1 MIVLQIM
8 GNLGADPETRFT
20 PSGQKVTSLR
30 VACNSKKAG
39 KEETIWWRVSVW
51 GDRFDKMMT
60 YLKKGSLVIAVGS
73 MSKPEIYTKDGNPQ
87 VSLNMTAE
95 MLMFPP
101 LPKQAAGGNQDQEEP
116 AAYPAAAAMAMKGP
130 SKQYDFDEEQND
142 NLPF

>member
-1 MIVLQIM
+1 M

-60 YLKKGSLVIAVGS
+60 YLKKGSSVIAVGS
-73 MSKPEIYTKDGNPQ
+73 MSKPEIYTKDGVPQ
-87 VSLNMTAE
+87 VSLNMTAD

-101 LPKQAAGGNQDQEEP
+101 LPRQNSEKQTDEEP
-116 AAYPAAAAMAMKGP
+116 SVYPAAAAMAVKGP

>member
-30 VACNSKKAG
+30 VACNSKKSG

-60 YLKKGSLVIAVGS
+60 YLKKGSMIIAVGT

-101 LPKQAAGGNQDQEEP
+101 LPKSGGERATEEEAG
-116 AAYPAAAAMAMKGP
+116 AYPSAAAMAMKGP
-130 SKQYDFDEEQND
+130 SKQYDFDDEQND

>member
-60 YLKKGSLVIAVGS
+60 YLKKGSLIIAVGS
-73 MSKPEIYTKDGNPQ
+73 MSKPEIYTKEGTPQ

-101 LPKQAAGGNQDQEEP
+101 LPKQGGDRQNSGEESDV
-116 AAYPAAAAMAMKGP
+116 YPAAAAMAVKGP
-130 SKQYDFDEEQND
+130 SKQYDFDPEQND

>member
-60 YLKKGSLVIAVGS
+60 YLKKGSLIIAVGS
-73 MSKPEIYTKDGNPQ
+73 MSKPEIYTKEGVSQ

-101 LPKQAAGGNQDQEEP
+101 LPKSGAERNTEEESSS
-116 AAYPAAAAMAMKGP
+116 YPAAAAMAMKGP
-130 SKQYDFDEEQND
+130 SKQYDFDEDQND